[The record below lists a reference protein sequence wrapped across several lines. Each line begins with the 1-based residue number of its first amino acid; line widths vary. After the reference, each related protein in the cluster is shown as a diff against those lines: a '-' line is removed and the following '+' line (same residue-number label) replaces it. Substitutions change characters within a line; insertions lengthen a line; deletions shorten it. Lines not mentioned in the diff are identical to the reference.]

1 MHRVNTQRPSIRG
14 AQGLK
19 AAAALVSVLFLA
31 RCAPGSKPQPS
42 DKPAPKASVPLQLP
56 ASTPA
61 QATGAVHPLPAEV
74 REASGA
80 VYIPATEEGGTG
92 QYLLAGDEAEYSFY
106 LLDEAPGGAPYC
118 RRPSCILKTPEPL
131 SDVEGLARDPATG
144 WIYAIT
150 SHSLTKAGE
159 RKEHRERLV
168 RFRLEGGLIASMEI
182 RTGFREALIANP
194 AVGPRLLAA
203 SERPAESGGINI
215 EGLAWDADK
224 RWLWIGFRS
233 PVGRE
238 AGTDCA
244 ATSCEALLLPL
255 MNPKQLFEQPGATAD
270 LGRPIWLD
278 LGGQGIRDVAI
289 VPDLKFFMIP
299 AGSPTGAPQ
308 PFRFVAALR
317 DGTVR
322 DFTQKVTAFQN
333 LSTPEG
339 VAIVRPFTDAEYF
352 FVTDNGGGAPSTW
365 LLTGLAKKPATAARE

>member
-1 MHRVNTQRPSIRG
+1 MHRVNTQRPSRRG

-31 RCAPGSKPQPS
+31 RCAPGSKPLTS
-42 DKPAPKASVPLQLP
+42 DKPVPKP
-56 ASTPA
+56 AAPA
-61 QATGAVHPLPAEV
+61 QPPPSIPVQAAGAVHPFPAEI

-80 VYIPATEEGGTG
+80 VYIPAAEEGGTG
-92 QYLLAGDEAEYSFY
+92 QYLLAGDEAEYSLY

-131 SDVEGLARDPATG
+131 SDMEGLTRDPATG

-159 RKEHRERLV
+159 RKENRERLV
-168 RFRLEGGLIASMEI
+168 RFRLEGGSVTSMEV
-182 RTGFREALIANP
+182 RTGFRDAFSAHP
-194 AVGPRLLAA
+194 SVGPRFLAA
-203 SERPAESGGINI
+203 SERPAGDGGINI

-238 AGTDCA
+238 AGMDCA
-244 ATSCEALLLPL
+244 ASSCEALLLPL
-255 MNPKQLFEQPGATAD
+255 TNPKQLFEQPGAAAEF
-270 LGRPIWLD
+270 GRPIWLD

-299 AGSPTGAPQ
+299 AGSPTGTPA

-339 VAIVRPFTDAEYF
+339 VAVVRPFTDTEYL

-365 LLTGLAKKPATAARE
+365 LLTGLVKKASTAARE